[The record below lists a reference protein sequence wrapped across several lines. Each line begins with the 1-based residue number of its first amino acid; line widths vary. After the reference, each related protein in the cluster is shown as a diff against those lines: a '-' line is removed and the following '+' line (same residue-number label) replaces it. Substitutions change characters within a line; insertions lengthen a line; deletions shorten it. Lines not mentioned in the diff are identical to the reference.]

1 MVASAENVLKIDRKQ
16 FKIVRK
22 QFKIVRKAVKRPT

>member
-22 QFKIVRKAVKRPT
+22 QLKIVRKAVKRPT